1 MKRTLWTRDFTR
13 ITAATALGA
22 AGGIISQFALSFLV
36 FDETG
41 STLAAALS
49 VAIQLIPMVLL
60 PLIIAPMMDRLPR
73 KPFLVWG
80 DLLNGVCYAGAGIF
94 LLHNAFSYTA
104 YLAFSLLVSCLGA
117 FDELAYNSFYPLLLP
132 EGQEERAYTVS
143 AMLYP
148 ILKVLMM
155 PLAALLYDT
164 LGVGRLLLIQ
174 AVLSVL
180 AALIENSIHV
190 QENRRDQ
197 EPLLSLK
204 TWWRD
209 VREAAD
215 YLRQERGLHGLYTYM
230 AVTNG
235 MAMSYAPLLIAFFR
249 TAQGFTTAMYS
260 FFSVAEFTGRTIG
273 GVVRY
278 RFSLPERKRFGFL
291 FGVYQ
296 TYELMDA
303 CLLWLPYPLMLVN
316 RALCGFLGIQSA
328 TIRQA
333 AVQRYIPDR
342 LRARLNAYESLLCT
356 AAGAVLS
363 LAIGALGEVLDY
375 RLCRGRLWTQDS
387 CATLRCARSLRQ
399 ICRSCRM
406 ICCLRFYQAP
416 RLCRQ
421 TTALPLTTRVSF
433 PPTSCSGSFSGG
445 QTAAR
450 WRNTGIRTTDGSTF
464 RAAPFTGRSTAIS
477 EDTPLISRSARV
489 MTRKAVQLS
498 IRRRLSNLGIYGCR
512 ESQRRWTDT
521 K

>member
-60 PLIIAPMMDRLPR
+60 PLLIAPMMDRLPR

-164 LGVGRLLLIQ
+164 LCVGRLLLIQ

-180 AALIENSIHV
+180 AALIENRIRV
-190 QENRRDQ
+190 QENRRDRG
-197 EPLLSLK
+197 PLLSLK

-209 VREAAD
+209 VREAALD
-215 YLRQERGLHGLYTYM
+215 C
-230 AVTNG
+230 
-235 MAMSYAPLLIAFFR
+235 R
-249 TAQGFTTAMYS
+249 TA
-260 FFSVAEFTGRTIG
+260 
-273 GVVRY
+273 
-278 RFSLPERKRFGFL
+278 
-291 FGVYQ
+291 
-296 TYELMDA
+296 
-303 CLLWLPYPLMLVN
+303 
-316 RALCGFLGIQSA
+316 
-328 TIRQA
+328 
-333 AVQRYIPDR
+333 
-342 LRARLNAYESLLCT
+342 
-356 AAGAVLS
+356 
-363 LAIGALGEVLDY
+363 
-375 RLCRGRLWTQDS
+375 
-387 CATLRCARSLRQ
+387 
-399 ICRSCRM
+399 
-406 ICCLRFYQAP
+406 
-416 RLCRQ
+416 
-421 TTALPLTTRVSF
+421 
-433 PPTSCSGSFSGG
+433 
-445 QTAAR
+445 
-450 WRNTGIRTTDGSTF
+450 
-464 RAAPFTGRSTAIS
+464 
-477 EDTPLISRSARV
+477 
-489 MTRKAVQLS
+489 
-498 IRRRLSNLGIYGCR
+498 SNL
-512 ESQRRWTDT
+512 S
-521 K
+521 

>member
-180 AALIENSIHV
+180 AALIENRIRV
-190 QENRRDQ
+190 QENRRD
-197 EPLLSLK
+197 
-204 TWWRD
+204 
-209 VREAAD
+209 
-215 YLRQERGLHGLYTYM
+215 RGG
-230 AVTNG
+230 
-235 MAMSYAPLLIAFFR
+235 
-249 TAQGFTTAMYS
+249 
-260 FFSVAEFTGRTIG
+260 
-273 GVVRY
+273 
-278 RFSLPERKRFGFL
+278 
-291 FGVYQ
+291 
-296 TYELMDA
+296 
-303 CLLWLPYPLMLVN
+303 
-316 RALCGFLGIQSA
+316 
-328 TIRQA
+328 A
-333 AVQRYIPDR
+333 AVSEN
-342 LRARLNAYESLLCT
+342 LV
-356 AAGAVLS
+356 AG
-363 LAIGALGEVLDY
+363 
-375 RLCRGRLWTQDS
+375 
-387 CATLRCARSLRQ
+387 CA
-399 ICRSCRM
+399 
-406 ICCLRFYQAP
+406 
-416 RLCRQ
+416 
-421 TTALPLTTRVSF
+421 
-433 PPTSCSGSFSGG
+433 GG
-445 QTAAR
+445 
-450 WRNTGIRTTDGSTF
+450 
-464 RAAPFTGRSTAIS
+464 
-477 EDTPLISRSARV
+477 
-489 MTRKAVQLS
+489 
-498 IRRRLSNLGIYGCR
+498 RRLSAAGTRPARSVYVHGRHQRYGYGLRSPAHCFLPHGAGVHHRHVFLFLCGGVHRAYHRRSCPLPLFPAGAKAVRLPVRGI
-512 ESQRRWTDT
+512 SDL
-521 K
+521 

>member
-1 MKRTLWTRDFTR
+1 MKQTLWTRNFTR
-13 ITAATALGA
+13 ITAATTLGA

-41 STLAAALS
+41 STLASALV

-60 PLIIAPMMDRLPR
+60 PLVVAPMMDRLPR

-80 DLLNGVCYAGAGIF
+80 DLLNGLCYAGAGLF
-94 LLHNAFSYTA
+94 LLHSAFSYTA
-104 YLAFSLLVSCLGA
+104 YLAFSLLVSCLAA

-174 AVLSVL
+174 GALSVL
-180 AALIENSIHV
+180 AALIENRIHV
-190 QENRRDQ
+190 QERRRDQ

-209 VREAAD
+209 IREAAA
-215 YLRQERGLHGLYTYM
+215 YLRQEHGLHGLYEYM

-235 MAMSYAPLLIAFFR
+235 MAMGYSPLLIAFFR
-249 TAQGFTTAMYS
+249 TAPGFTTAMYS
-260 FFSVAEFTGRTIG
+260 FFSVAEFAGRTIG
-273 GVVRY
+273 GAVRY
-278 RFSLPERKRFGFL
+278 RYSLPERKRFGFL

-316 RALCGFLGIQSA
+316 RAVCGFLGIQSA

-333 AVQRYIPDR
+333 A
-342 LRARLNAYESLLCT
+342 ASG
-356 AAGAVLS
+356 AAGA
-363 LAIGALGEVLDY
+363 D
-375 RLCRGRLWTQDS
+375 
-387 CATLRCARSLRQ
+387 
-399 ICRSCRM
+399 
-406 ICCLRFYQAP
+406 
-416 RLCRQ
+416 
-421 TTALPLTTRVSF
+421 
-433 PPTSCSGSFSGG
+433 
-445 QTAAR
+445 
-450 WRNTGIRTTDGSTF
+450 
-464 RAAPFTGRSTAIS
+464 
-477 EDTPLISRSARV
+477 
-489 MTRKAVQLS
+489 
-498 IRRRLSNLGIYGCR
+498 
-512 ESQRRWTDT
+512 
-521 K
+521 

>member
-60 PLIIAPMMDRLPR
+60 PLILAPMMDRLPR

-104 YLAFSLLVSCLGA
+104 YLTFSLLVSCLGA

-235 MAMSYAPLLIAFFR
+235 MALWATLPCSLLSSARRRASPPPCIP
-249 TAQGFTTAMYS
+249 
-260 FFSVAEFTGRTIG
+260 
-273 GVVRY
+273 
-278 RFSLPERKRFGFL
+278 FSLWRSSP
-291 FGVYQ
+291 GVPSA
-296 TYELMDA
+296 EL
-303 CLLWLPYPLMLVN
+303 
-316 RALCGFLGIQSA
+316 SA
-328 TIRQA
+328 TA
-333 AVQRYIPDR
+333 FP
-342 LRARLNAYESLLCT
+342 
-356 AAGAVLS
+356 
-363 LAIGALGEVLDY
+363 
-375 RLCRGRLWTQDS
+375 
-387 CATLRCARSLRQ
+387 
-399 ICRSCRM
+399 CRSESGS
-406 ICCLRFYQAP
+406 A
-416 RLCRQ
+416 
-421 TTALPLTTRVSF
+421 
-433 PPTSCSGSFSGG
+433 SCSGY
-445 QTAAR
+445 
-450 WRNTGIRTTDGSTF
+450 IRPMS
-464 RAAPFTGRSTAIS
+464 
-477 EDTPLISRSARV
+477 
-489 MTRKAVQLS
+489 
-498 IRRRLSNLGIYGCR
+498 
-512 ESQRRWTDT
+512 
-521 K
+521 

>member
-1 MKRTLWTRDFTR
+1 MKQTLWTRDFTR

-41 STLAAALS
+41 STLAAALV

-80 DLLNGVCYAGAGIF
+80 DLLNGVCYAGAGLF
-94 LLHNAFSYTA
+94 LLHNDFSYTA
-104 YLAFSLLVSCLGA
+104 YLAFSLLVSCLGS

-132 EGQEERAYTVS
+132 EGQEERGYTIS

-180 AALIENSIHV
+180 AALIENRIRV

-197 EPLLSLK
+197 APLLSLK

-209 VREAAD
+209 IREAAA
-215 YLRQERGLHGLYTYM
+215 YLRQEHGLHGLYEYM
-230 AVTNG
+230 AVANG
-235 MAMSYAPLLIAFFR
+235 MGISYSPLLVAFFR
-249 TAQGFTTAMYS
+249 TAPGFTTAMYS
-260 FFSVAEFTGRTIG
+260 FFSAAEFAGRTIG
-273 GVVRY
+273 GAVRY
-278 RFSLPERKRFGFL
+278 RCSPPERKRFDFL

-316 RALCGFLGIQSA
+316 RAACGFLGIQSA

-342 LRARLNAYESLLCT
+342 LRARLNAYESMLCT

-375 RLCRGRLWTQDS
+375 RLCMT
-387 CATLRCARSLRQ
+387 
-399 ICRSCRM
+399 ICG
-406 ICCLRFYQAP
+406 
-416 RLCRQ
+416 
-421 TTALPLTTRVSF
+421 LTS
-433 PPTSCSGSFSGG
+433 
-445 QTAAR
+445 
-450 WRNTGIRTTDGSTF
+450 
-464 RAAPFTGRSTAIS
+464 
-477 EDTPLISRSARV
+477 
-489 MTRKAVQLS
+489 MAVCWLTVFL
-498 IRRRLSNLGIYGCR
+498 RRRQVRQVLTGHPSEACPCDP
-512 ESQRRWTDT
+512 Q
-521 K
+521 